1 MKIKVCG
8 IRNQDNLTF
17 LNASEVDFIGFIFYN
32 KSKRNF
38 DDGDLNQTIKSDK
51 LKVGVF
57 VNERIEKVEII
68 AQTHHLDYLQLHGD
82 ESPAYCQALKEKG
95 FRLFKAFSIHDVLP
109 TDLKSY
115 EDVVDYFLFDTKGAA
130 YGGNGTQFDWSV
142 LKQYK
147 LSRPFILS
155 GGIGLEDV
163 AVIKKLD
170 HPKLFAV
177 DVNSRFEV
185 SPGQKD
191 EKALKEFIEE
201 LKQ

>member
-38 DDGDLNQTIKSDK
+38 DDGDLNQTIKSNK

-57 VNERIEKVEII
+57 VNERIEKVENL
-68 AQTHHLDYLQLHGD
+68 AKRHHLDYLQLHGD
-82 ESPAYCQALKEKG
+82 ESPAYCQELKEKG
-95 FRLFKAFSIHDVLP
+95 FKIFKAFSVHDELP

-115 EDVVDYFLFDTKGAA
+115 ESVVDYFLFDTKGAA

-163 AVIKKLD
+163 AALKKL
-170 HPKLFAV
+170 HLPKLFAV
-177 DVNSRFEV
+177 DVNSRFEE